1 MEHGNTRDSRPSTTT
16 RNKICN
22 NTKGRHGCFTSVF
35 VARRE
40 FSLDRV
46 LETTVKPC
54 QYRKRNG
61 KLLHGALVVKH
72 NIV

>member
-1 MEHGNTRDSRPSTTT
+1 MFYE
-16 RNKICN
+16 
-22 NTKGRHGCFTSVF
+22 CFRCKT
-35 VARRE
+35 RE

-46 LETTVKPC
+46 LETAVKPC
-54 QYRKRNG
+54 QNRNRNG